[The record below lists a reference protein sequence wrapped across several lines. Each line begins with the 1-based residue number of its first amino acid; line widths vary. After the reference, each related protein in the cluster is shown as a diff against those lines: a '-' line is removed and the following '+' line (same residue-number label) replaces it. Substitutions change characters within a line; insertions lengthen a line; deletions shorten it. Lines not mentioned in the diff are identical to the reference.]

1 MGVLSF
7 LKSTIL
13 SKVVMAL
20 TGLIL
25 VLFIVGHTIGN
36 LQIFLGAEVFNTYA
50 AFLQGLGEL
59 LWAIRGG
66 LLIALALHIFTSIR
80 LKMLNNG
87 AKPQAYKVKKYVKST
102 LGGRTMIWTG
112 LMIFAF
118 LVYHILHFT
127 SGVVQPEYFHF
138 VENYGPN
145 GMFERHD
152 VFAMVIKGFQEP
164 LVSGFYI
171 LGVILLGFHL
181 SHAVQSMFQTLGLNN
196 PKYFGTIEKAS
207 VAFGAIIALALISI
221 PVSIL
226 LGFGG
231 NL

>member
-66 LLIALALHIFTSIR
+66 LLIALILHVYTSIR
-80 LKMLNNG
+80 LKLLNSG
-87 AKPQAYKVKKYVKST
+87 AKPQAYQVKRYIKSSF
-102 LGGRTMIWTG
+102 GGRTMIWTG

-127 SGVVQPEYFHF
+127 VGSVQPEHFHY
-138 VENYGPN
+138 VENFGPN

-152 VFAMVIKGFQEP
+152 VFKMVILGFRDP
-164 LVSGFYI
+164 LVSGFYV
-171 LGVILLGFHL
+171 LGVVLLGFHL
-181 SHAVQSMFQTLGLNN
+181 SHAVQSMFQTLGFNN

-207 VAFGAIIALALISI
+207 GIFGVAIALALISI
-221 PVSIL
+221 PVSIF

>member
-25 VLFIVGHTIGN
+25 VLFIIGHTVGN
-36 LQIFLGAEVFNTYA
+36 LQIFMGAEVFNKYA

-87 AKPQAYKVKKYVKST
+87 AKPQGYKVKRYIKSS

-127 SGVVQPEYFHF
+127 TGHMQPEHFHY
-138 VENYGPN
+138 VEQFGY
-145 GMFERHD
+145 ERN
-152 VFAMVIKGFQEP
+152 VRTP
-164 LVSGFYI
+164 
-171 LGVILLGFHL
+171 
-181 SHAVQSMFQTLGLNN
+181 
-196 PKYFGTIEKAS
+196 
-207 VAFGAIIALALISI
+207 
-221 PVSIL
+221 
-226 LGFGG
+226 
-231 NL
+231 

>member
-20 TGLIL
+20 TGLFL
-25 VLFIVGHTIGN
+25 VLFILGHTVGN
-36 LQIFLGAEVFNTYA
+36 LQIFLGAEVFNKYA

-59 LWAIRGG
+59 LWVIRGG
-66 LLIALALHIFTSIR
+66 LLIALVLHVFTSIR
-80 LKMLNNG
+80 LKLINNG
-87 AKPQAYKVKKYVKST
+87 AKPQAYQVKRYVKSS

-112 LMIFAF
+112 TMIFAF

-127 SGVVQPEYFHF
+127 VGSVQPEFFHF
-138 VENYGPN
+138 EETFGPN
-145 GMFERHD
+145 GMFVRHD
-152 VFAMVIKGFQEP
+152 VYKMVILGFRDP

-171 LGVILLGFHL
+171 LAVVLLGFHL

-207 VAFGAIIALALISI
+207 SFFGIIIALALISI